1 MNLKT
6 FFGHDLDYS
15 KAATMFSVHHLIL
28 VLFGLMTI
36 MMTLKYAETIHQLFD
51 TKFRLIVVGFL
62 IFLEITYHIHNWTY
76 PRFSVPLH
84 ICSFAVFMNIGLL
97 ITKKQKLFEYAF
109 FFGILGGAMALA
121 FPNSLGYTYLNFRY
135 YHFIILHSLIMVVPL
150 YFYKAY
156 DYRID
161 YQVLI
166 KVFKSVI
173 FMAIIVYILNGIIK
187 DNYWF
192 INDIPVNVSNVF
204 TNYYVYIATFITA
217 VFTTMNILYF
227 TTHRV
232 IKQNKMAPKTS

>member
-15 KAATMFSVHHLIL
+15 KAATMFSIHHVIL
-28 VLFGLMTI
+28 LFFGLMTI
-36 MMTLKYAETIHQLFD
+36 FLTLKYSESIRASFD
-51 TKFRLIVVGFL
+51 SKFRIILVGFL

-76 PRFSVPLH
+76 PRFSLPLH
-84 ICSFAVFMNIGLL
+84 ICSFAVFMNIALL
-97 ITKKQKLFEYAF
+97 LTKKQKVFEYAF
-109 FFGILGGAMALA
+109 FFGILGGAMALT

-156 DYRID
+156 GYRVE
-161 YQVLI
+161 YHTLI

-173 FMAIIVYILNGIIK
+173 FMAIVIYILNGIF
-187 DNYWF
+187 DQNYWF
-192 INDIPVNVSNVF
+192 ISEIPVNVSNVF
-204 TNYYVYIATFITA
+204 TNYYIYIATFITL

-227 TTHRV
+227 FS
-232 IKQNKMAPKTS
+232 IKIPELRKMTPKIS